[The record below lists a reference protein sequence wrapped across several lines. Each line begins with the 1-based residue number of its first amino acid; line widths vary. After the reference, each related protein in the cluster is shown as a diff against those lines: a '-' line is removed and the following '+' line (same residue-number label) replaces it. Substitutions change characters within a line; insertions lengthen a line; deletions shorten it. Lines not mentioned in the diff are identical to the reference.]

1 MALSAGTHLGP
12 YCVTAPLG
20 AGGVGG
26 VYRARDTTL
35 DRSVAIKV
43 LTGRTRSRSTV
54 SSWSQGGQPCAPAPS
69 L

>member
-12 YCVTAPLG
+12 YSVTAPLG
-20 AGGVGG
+20 AGGIGE

-35 DRSVAIKV
+35 DRTVAIKV
-43 LTGRTRSRSTV
+43 LTGPNA
-54 SSWSQGGQPCAPAPS
+54 QQEYC

>member
-26 VYRARDTTL
+26 VCRARDTTL

-43 LTGRTRSRSTV
+43 LTGPNA
-54 SSWSQGGQPCAPAPS
+54 QQEYC